1 MENSENSKYVPLVR
15 KSELE
20 KGEPTMI
27 VTYSA
32 VITGEVEIDDD
43 ELAGKTADEREIII
57 NTYVAEA
64 AAEDLDS
71 NLEWEIDE

>member
-1 MENSENSKYVPLVR
+1 
-15 KSELE
+15 
-20 KGEPTMI
+20 MI

-32 VITGEVEIDDD
+32 VITGEVEIDDE

-71 NLEWEIDE
+71 NLEWERDE